1 MCASCGGMPTIVLLL
16 MYFLDFIA
24 AVPDPHG
31 NGHKVIVDQAGEC
44 SEQTH
49 QQGQVAHLQKGV
61 HAAGSQRSLEETQ
74 EGANQEKD
82 KAVADITKH
91 NAEEEREGHDREN
104 RRVYLLIVRH
114 TISINDLL
122 EDPCHLV
129 LSK

>member
-1 MCASCGGMPTIVLLL
+1 MPTIVLLL

-31 NGHKVIVDQAGEC
+31 NGHKVIVYQAGEC

-49 QQGQVAHLQKGV
+49 QQGQVAHLQQGV
-61 HAAGSQRSLEETQ
+61 HAAGSQRSLEEAQ
-74 EGANQEKD
+74 KGANQEKY
-82 KAVADITKH
+82 KAVTDITKH
-91 NAEEEREGHDREN
+91 NTEEEREGDDGEN

-114 TISINDLL
+114 TICINDLL